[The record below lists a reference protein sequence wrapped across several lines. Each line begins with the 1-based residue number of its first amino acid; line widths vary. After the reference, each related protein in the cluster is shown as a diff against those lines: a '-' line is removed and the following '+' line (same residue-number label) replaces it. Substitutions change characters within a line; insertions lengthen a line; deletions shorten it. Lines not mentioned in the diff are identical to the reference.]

1 MTKQSSLSENNLYN
15 VFCLKAAKDRDI
27 FNTFKINPE
36 YNEILEHLSPILGQ
50 QYYEIVMRH
59 YPKAI
64 SKIEKIKINDIYGSP
79 QLIDYYFG
87 KYSATTLRY
96 LKVAAELEHCF
107 NNIKDMNIIEIGG
120 GYGGQALV
128 SKEIHGYKSWTIIDL
143 PEAVELQKTYL
154 SNFDSKNINC
164 ISYLEDYSNEKYDL
178 IISNYA
184 FSECNRE
191 VELDYIE
198 KLMSNNEKIYM
209 TVNFIKTNDEN
220 FSNMLSLEEM
230 RNILK
235 VKPYLEIPNT
245 SPNNV
250 IVMRNNDRN
259 PYSP

>member
-1 MTKQSSLSENNLYN
+1 M
-15 VFCLKAAKDRDI
+15 
-27 FNTFKINPE
+27 
-36 YNEILEHLSPILGQ
+36 
-50 QYYEIVMRH
+50 
-59 YPKAI
+59 
-64 SKIEKIKINDIYGSP
+64 
-79 QLIDYYFG
+79 
-87 KYSATTLRY
+87 
-96 LKVAAELEHCF
+96 
-107 NNIKDMNIIEIGG
+107 
-120 GYGGQALV
+120 
-128 SKEIHGYKSWTIIDL
+128 
-143 PEAVELQKTYL
+143 
-154 SNFDSKNINC
+154 
-164 ISYLEDYSNEKYDL
+164 